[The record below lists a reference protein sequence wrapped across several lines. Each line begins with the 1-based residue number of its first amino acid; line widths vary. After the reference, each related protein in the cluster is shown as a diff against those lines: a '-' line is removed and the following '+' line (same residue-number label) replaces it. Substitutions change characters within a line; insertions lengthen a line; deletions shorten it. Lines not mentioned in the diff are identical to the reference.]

1 MIATMNSYMSSYYDT
16 IAAKGMTVNEV
27 LTLASLVEKE
37 GSTDEDRRNIASV
50 FYNRLNAGMPLQSNI
65 AILYAM
71 GKLGEET
78 TLEADASIDT
88 GIDSPYNI
96 YTHTGLMPGPVDNP
110 GLSAIEAVIN
120 PATTNYYYFV
130 ADVKTGNVYYSEN
143 YDDHEKNVHKYVN
156 SQLSE

>member
-1 MIATMNSYMSSYYDT
+1 
-16 IAAKGMTVNEV
+16 
-27 LTLASLVEKE
+27 
-37 GSTDEDRRNIASV
+37 
-50 FYNRLNAGMPLQSNI
+50 
-65 AILYAM
+65 
-71 GKLGEET
+71 
-78 TLEADASIDT
+78 
-88 GIDSPYNI
+88 
-96 YTHTGLMPGPVDNP
+96 MPGPVDNP